1 MMLGTE
7 LNNFLSFGVFS
18 LENQADITLTINN
31 KIALNIS
38 AKGVPMLT
46 VSLSHI
52 AGFVQSILNPSSLT
66 IYYKKYFSLLC
77 YTRSTYL
84 PQFYQASSPRICNLI
99 VKILNEYIQSNK
111 VTLADCFKEGPAE
124 KQGKHFW
131 APRYLVLSGS
141 RLLVFR
147 YSLTQKKGDE
157 NLPLNVIDLTNAL
170 VTPATPLVISLQTHR
185 EYTFRFPSA
194 E

>member
-1 MMLGTE
+1 M
-7 LNNFLSFGVFS
+7 
-18 LENQADITLTINN
+18 
-31 KIALNIS
+31 
-38 AKGVPMLT
+38 
-46 VSLSHI
+46 
-52 AGFVQSILNPSSLT
+52 
-66 IYYKKYFSLLC
+66 
-77 YTRSTYL
+77 
-84 PQFYQASSPRICNLI
+84 
-99 VKILNEYIQSNK
+99 
-111 VTLADCFKEGPAE
+111 EGPAE

-185 EYTFRFPSA
+185 EVLSSFPSNLVHLPLPQRRRRHRLGSGA
-194 E
+194 QSRH